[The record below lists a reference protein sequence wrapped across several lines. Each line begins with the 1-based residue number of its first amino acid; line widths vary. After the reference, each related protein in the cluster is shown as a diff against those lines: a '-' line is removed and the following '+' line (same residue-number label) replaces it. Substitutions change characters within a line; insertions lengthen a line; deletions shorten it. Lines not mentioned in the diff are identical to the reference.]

1 MEQEA
6 SEQGQRPG
14 DTHKI
19 HLKPLPPEVISK
31 ILTSPG
37 FKVTKSNRVQNF
49 PAEHSQQV
57 ASSCVKEHTKKTP
70 DSITTVPGST
80 SSGHL
85 LNGEAQIE
93 TKQSFSSG
101 TNSAE
106 LNVLTESVDSVAV
119 DAKNLSPSI
128 QRKSDQHAWPSDDQ
142 LRTFQQCALSCKDV
156 QITLLVEVAE
166 LEKLGLITKDQE
178 EHLYRLVHQRDPG
191 IIRTIIEREEEE
203 RKQEDAERNLKEEN
217 ELKAKKLKVA
227 LEKHICEHNHIRSE
241 CMDCGGSALA
251 HLADVNPL
259 LSYRL
264 PFKRTMK
271 RSSAHILQVPAT
283 SLGLEWKEAGSEKP
297 SMGAE
302 IYNELLAAALQKK
315 VEFSKTEW
323 ENFQVADLSSGSY
336 IKSGDRYFKPAGKE
350 DLFNVHLVR
359 YFVENVW
366 KLEKPDVIIS
376 ITGGAQ
382 NFDLPP
388 EQKDR
393 MMRGMMEGTRQIKP
407 WSVSAFTSVFLFCP
421 FVGA

>member
-1 MEQEA
+1 
-6 SEQGQRPG
+6 
-14 DTHKI
+14 
-19 HLKPLPPEVISK
+19 LNEV
-31 ILTSPG
+31 
-37 FKVTKSNRVQNF
+37 
-49 PAEHSQQV
+49 
-57 ASSCVKEHTKKTP
+57 
-70 DSITTVPGST
+70 
-80 SSGHL
+80 
-85 LNGEAQIE
+85 AQIE

-106 LNVLTESVDSVAV
+106 LNVLTECVDSVAV

-128 QRKSDQHAWPSDDQ
+128 QRKSDQYAWPSDDQ
-142 LRTFQQCALSCKDV
+142 MRTFQQCALSCKDV

-166 LEKLGLITKDQE
+166 LAKLRLITKDQE
-178 EHLYRLVHQRDPG
+178 KRLYRFVHQRDPG

-203 RKQEDAERNLKEEN
+203 RKQQDAERNLKKENELKAKKLKDALDAEKNLKEKN

-251 HLADVNPL
+251 DVANVNPF

-264 PFKRTMK
+264 PFKRTKK
-271 RSSAHILQVPAT
+271 RSSAHILQVPAP
-283 SLGLEWKEAGSEKP
+283 SLGLKWKEAGFEKP
-297 SMGAE
+297 STGAE
-302 IYNELLAAALQKK
+302 INNELLAAALQKK

-323 ENFQVADLSSGSY
+323 ENFQVADLFSGSY

-350 DLFNVHLVR
+350 GLLNVHLVR

-366 KLEKPDVIIS
+366 KLENPDVIIS

-421 FVGA
+421 LVGA

>member
-1 MEQEA
+1 
-6 SEQGQRPG
+6 
-14 DTHKI
+14 
-19 HLKPLPPEVISK
+19 
-31 ILTSPG
+31 
-37 FKVTKSNRVQNF
+37 
-49 PAEHSQQV
+49 
-57 ASSCVKEHTKKTP
+57 
-70 DSITTVPGST
+70 
-80 SSGHL
+80 
-85 LNGEAQIE
+85 
-93 TKQSFSSG
+93 
-101 TNSAE
+101 
-106 LNVLTESVDSVAV
+106 
-119 DAKNLSPSI
+119 
-128 QRKSDQHAWPSDDQ
+128 
-142 LRTFQQCALSCKDV
+142 
-156 QITLLVEVAE
+156 
-166 LEKLGLITKDQE
+166 
-178 EHLYRLVHQRDPG
+178 
-191 IIRTIIEREEEE
+191 
-203 RKQEDAERNLKEEN
+203 
-217 ELKAKKLKVA
+217 
-227 LEKHICEHNHIRSE
+227 
-241 CMDCGGSALA
+241 MDCGGSALA
-251 HLADVNPL
+251 HLADVNPF